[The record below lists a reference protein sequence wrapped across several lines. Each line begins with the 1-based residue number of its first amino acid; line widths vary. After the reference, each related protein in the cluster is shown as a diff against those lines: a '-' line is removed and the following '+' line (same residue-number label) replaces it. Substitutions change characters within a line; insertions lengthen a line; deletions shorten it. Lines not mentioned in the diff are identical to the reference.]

1 MEAYKH
7 ALLKLNT
14 LNYKN
19 HVSRDLTGKKKLL
32 ETLSAMRRQRTGSQ
46 LNTAILGVNRDKIAA
61 FKKKRGGGSK
71 MKLLRAPEEYL
82 IEQMTDLLTSTERH
96 VDKAMKNGCSRCS
109 SCGGGRASSP
119 NVETSTTTYGAD
131 MPVFLPPVFKRWVV
145 LPFGS
150 VEPLPS
156 GKKRLIVEQTGR
168 YDGPLFVPNVPGRSL
183 FWTLNNSRLESR
195 TCCLL
200 DFLNKRGIKEWG
212 RSSTSVSSKLVENIS
227 LKLCSSSDR
236 DNEFVRHIEQ
246 EDINISLL
254 L

>member
-7 ALLKLNT
+7 ALLELNT

-32 ETLSAMRRQRTGSQ
+32 ETLSTMRRQRTGSQ
-46 LNTAILGVNRDKIAA
+46 LNTAILSINRDKIAV
-61 FKKKRGGGSK
+61 FRKKRGGGFK

-82 IEQMTDLLTSTERH
+82 IEQMTDLLISAERH
-96 VDKAMKNGCSRCS
+96 VDKAMKNGCSRCN
-109 SCGGGRASSP
+109 GGGRASSP
-119 NVETSTTTYGAD
+119 NEETSTTTHCAD

-150 VEPLPS
+150 VKPLPS

-168 YDGPLFVPNVPGRSL
+168 YDGPMFVPNLPGKSL
-183 FWTLNNSRLESR
+183 FWTSNNSRLESR

-200 DFLNKRGIKEWG
+200 DFINKRGIKEWG
-212 RSSTSVSSKLVENIS
+212 CSNTSVSSKLVENIS
-227 LKLCSSSDR
+227 LKLCSSSDS